1 VRSPPGSCTCPAWSA
16 ACEPAP
22 QLSALGML
30 YGVFAH
36 IPESVAGYDE
46 QAGGRSHFELL
57 HVWLADHS
65 LVIKVQVT

>member
-1 VRSPPGSCTCPAWSA
+1 
-16 ACEPAP
+16 
-22 QLSALGML
+22 ML